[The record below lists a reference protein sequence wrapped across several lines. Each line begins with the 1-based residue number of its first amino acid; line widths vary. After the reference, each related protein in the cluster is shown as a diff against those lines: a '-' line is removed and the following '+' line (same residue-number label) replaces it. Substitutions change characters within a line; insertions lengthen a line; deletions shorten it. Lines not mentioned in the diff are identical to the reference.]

1 MSFSHAQI
9 GDLIWEEN
17 FDNLD
22 NWMKI
27 TGNGSWG
34 WGNGELEFYQE
45 ENVEISEIPDEPE
58 NNALHI
64 TAMEE
69 SGPGIVDQWG
79 NPLNFTS
86 GKVTTKAKIAIKYGV
101 IETRVRVPDLDLGG
115 WPAVWLLG
123 TSNLNWPRCGELDMM
138 EMGSSQAFRDL
149 HDEHNGGNG
158 SNNSTV

>member
-1 MSFSHAQI
+1 MNYRIVIFLIIFMNLGHAQV
-9 GDLIWEEN
+9 GDVIWEEN

-45 ENVEISEIPDEPE
+45 ENVEIAEVPDEPG

-64 TAMEE
+64 TALEE

-79 NPLNFTS
+79 NPLNYTS
-86 GKVTTKAKIAIKYGV
+86 GKVTTKAK
-101 IETRVRVPDLDLGG
+101 
-115 WPAVWLLG
+115 
-123 TSNLNWPRCGELDMM
+123 
-138 EMGSSQAFRDL
+138 
-149 HDEHNGGNG
+149 
-158 SNNSTV
+158 NSY